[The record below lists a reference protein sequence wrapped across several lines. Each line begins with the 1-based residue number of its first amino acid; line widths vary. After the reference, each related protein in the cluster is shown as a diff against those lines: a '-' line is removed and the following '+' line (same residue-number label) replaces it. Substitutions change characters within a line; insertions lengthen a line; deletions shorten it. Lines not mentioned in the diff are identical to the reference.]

1 MKTKH
6 LLLAAFIA
14 GLELTA
20 CSKADPVAQIDAEL
34 TAPDY
39 EDTVTIHFAMPS
51 YTIEPFTR
59 STSITQSVSRLDVY
73 ITDGTTTSDIHQ
85 AQTDADFGS
94 ISVTLNR
101 TKTYTLVAVAH
112 KCNGN
117 ATIADGIIT
126 FPEEK
131 VTQSM
136 VYTTTFSPATTT
148 AINADMQRIVGQF
161 RFEVADAVPDDIY
174 TFEFNFGNSFTRWNY
189 ASSIGANSIARTAT
203 FSGFTRQNDGTVIF
217 NLFVI
222 PTNLTD
228 TDQMNITVTAKK
240 ENGDVVETKAFSD
253 VPIRAGYKTTYHGE
267 FFTTTSVTAAFTVAD
282 WNAFDTVNF

>member
-20 CSKADPVAQIDAEL
+20 CSKADPVAQIDTEL

-59 STSITQSVSRLDVY
+59 STSISQSVSRLDIY

-117 ATIADGIIT
+117 ATISDGIIT
-126 FPEEK
+126 FPDEK
-131 VTQSM
+131 VSHSM
-136 VYTTTFSPATTT
+136 IYTTTFSPATTT
-148 AINADMQRIVGQF
+148 TINAEMTRIVGQF
-161 RFEVADAVPDDIY
+161 RFEVSDQVPDEVY
-174 TFEFNFGNSFTRWNY
+174 TMTFNFSQSFTRWNY
-189 ASSIGANSIARTAT
+189 ASAIGSNAIARTAT
-203 FSGFTRQNDGTVIF
+203 FSNFSRTNEGTVTF

-228 TDQMNITVTAKK
+228 IYQMDITVTAYK
-240 ENGDVVETKAFSD
+240 ENGDEIESKTFTN
-253 VPIRAGYKTTYHGE
+253 VPIKAGYKTTYHGQ
-267 FFTTTSVTAAFTVAD
+267 FFTTKSVTAAFTVAD

>member
-14 GLELTA
+14 GLA
-20 CSKADPVAQIDAEL
+20 CSCEKALPTADIDTEI
-34 TAPDY
+34 TTP
-39 EDTVTIHFAMPS
+39 EWEKDTVTIYFHSPS

-59 STSITQSVSRLDVY
+59 SSPISQSISHLDVY
-73 ITDGTTTSDIHQ
+73 LNDGTTTAALHQ
-85 AQTDADFGS
+85 IQTDDDFGS
-94 ISVTLNR
+94 VTVALDR

-148 AINADMQRIVGQF
+148 VINAEMQRIVGQF

-174 TFEFNFGNSFTRWNY
+174 TFEFNFGNSYTRWNY

-240 ENGDVVETKAFSD
+240 QNGDVVETKTFND

-267 FFTTTSVTAAFTVAD
+267 FFTTESTTATFTVAD
-282 WNAFDTVNF
+282 WQAFDTVEF